1 MEVVMNFQVKIV
13 TPDRVAECHSAPG
26 VGLRLLLQQHDF
38 EIDTPCN
45 GYGTCGK
52 CKVRINCGV
61 LPDATAA
68 ERRIFDPS
76 ELAAGYRLA
85 CQITIDRDME
95 VFLENHAISAQIATG
110 VHLKEF
116 PLAPGFSKRLITI
129 VPASLED
136 QRPDSQ
142 RLSSTLAL
150 ENEISE
156 LDLLRQLPEVL
167 HSASHTPSAA
177 GDGTKNQLSP
187 VNCPLSTDLTATLF
201 YYRDKLTGV
210 EPGDT
215 TASLFGIA
223 VDIGTTTLAAYLFNL
238 ITGQRLATYSCLNPQ
253 KKYGADVI
261 SRIQHTLETSSG
273 LDELH
278 DTLIDGINLA
288 ARELAASAGI
298 PCSAINAVSFAGNTT
313 MIHFLLKLPPQNIAV
328 APFIPVTTQAL
339 TIKAADLGL
348 RLNRNAVA
356 IIIPSVAAY
365 IGADT
370 VAAVLASGMDKQDEP
385 ALLIDFGTNGEIVLG
400 NRERMLACS
409 AAAGPAFEGAGIRD
423 GVGGIRGAIDGF
435 SLTPQPAYT
444 TIGGTKPIG
453 ICGSGLIDILAE
465 LNRAGIID
473 ETGRLESDPRILS
486 SFRPE
491 LTERLTKIEGMAAW
505 VVAYREESA
514 NSRDIVV
521 TQKDIREFQNAKA
534 AIAAGIKVLAKEA
547 GLKFPDI
554 KRVYLAGGFGN
565 YIRTASAL
573 DLGLIPAGL
582 RGRIEPIGNA
592 AGAGAIAVLLSAE
605 ALDLAKTV
613 RDRIKYLEL
622 SASRTFND
630 FFVDSMFFGE
640 E

>member
-1 MEVVMNFQVKIV
+1 MDFQIKIV
-13 TPDRVAECHSAPG
+13 TPDRVTKCYAAAG
-26 VGLRLLLQQHDF
+26 VNLRLLLQRHDY

-61 LPDATAA
+61 LPEATAA

-95 VFLENHAISAQIATG
+95 VFLENPEISAQIATG
-110 VHLKEF
+110 VHLKEL
-116 PLAPGFSKRLITI
+116 PLAPGFTKKLITLA
-129 VPASLED
+129 PASLED

-142 RLSSTLAL
+142 RLSDTIVL
-150 ENEISE
+150 ENEICE

-167 HSASHTPSAA
+167 HSSMRVSLPTSQESKDQP
-177 GDGTKNQLSP
+177 SP
-187 VNCPLSTDLTATLF
+187 VNCQPSTDLTATLF
-201 YYRDKLTGV
+201 FYRDKLTGV

-215 TASLFGIA
+215 TASLFGMA
-223 VDIGTTTLAAYLFNL
+223 VDIGTTTIAAYLFCL
-238 ITGQRLATYSCLNPQ
+238 TTGERLATYSCLNPQ

-261 SRIQHTLETSSG
+261 SRIQHTLENDSG

-278 DTLIDGINLA
+278 DTLIDGINRA
-288 ARELAASAGI
+288 ARELAQNAGI
-298 PCSAINAVSFAGNTT
+298 SGSAIDAVTFAGNTT
-313 MIHFLLKLPPQNIAV
+313 MIHFLLKLPPHNIAV

-339 TIKAADLGL
+339 TIKAANLGL

-356 IIIPSVAAY
+356 LIIPSVAAY

-370 VAAVLASGMDKQDEP
+370 VAAVLASGMDTHAEP

-423 GVGGIRGAIDGF
+423 GVGGIRGAIDSF
-435 SLTPQPAYT
+435 SLSPQPAYT
-444 TIGGTKPIG
+444 TIGGTKPVG

-465 LNRAGIID
+465 LNRAGVID
-473 ETGRLESDPRILS
+473 ATGRLESDPRILRS
-486 SFRPE
+486 LRAG
-491 LTERLTKIEGMAAW
+491 LTERLTTVEGMAAW
-505 VVAYREESA
+505 IVAYREESA
-514 NSRDIVV
+514 THRDIVI

-534 AIAAGIKVLAKEA
+534 AIAAGIKVLAQQA
-547 GLKFPDI
+547 GLELQDI
-554 KRVYLAGGFGN
+554 SRVYLAGGFGN

-573 DLGLIPAGL
+573 DLGLIPPGL
-582 RGRIEPIGNA
+582 RDRLEPVGNA
-592 AGAGAIAVLLSAE
+592 AGAGAIAVLLSGE
-605 ALDLAKTV
+605 ALTHAQTI
-613 RDRIKYLEL
+613 RERIKYLEL
-622 SASRTFND
+622 SACREFND

>member
-1 MEVVMNFQVKIV
+1 MDFQIKIV
-13 TPDRVAECHSAPG
+13 TPDRVTKCYAAAG
-26 VGLRLLLQQHDF
+26 VNLRLLLQRHDY

-61 LPDATAA
+61 LPEATAA

-95 VFLENHAISAQIATG
+95 VFLENPEISAQIATG
-110 VHLKEF
+110 VHLKEL
-116 PLAPGFSKRLITI
+116 PLAPGFTKKLITLA
-129 VPASLED
+129 PASLED

-142 RLSSTLAL
+142 RLSDTIVL
-150 ENEISE
+150 ENEICE

-167 HSASHTPSAA
+167 HSSMRVSLPTSQESKDQP
-177 GDGTKNQLSP
+177 SP
-187 VNCPLSTDLTATLF
+187 VNCQPSTDLTATLF
-201 YYRDKLTGV
+201 FYRDKLTGV

-215 TASLFGIA
+215 TASLFGMA
-223 VDIGTTTLAAYLFNL
+223 VDIGTTTIAAYLFCL
-238 ITGQRLATYSCLNPQ
+238 TTGERLATYSCLNPQ

-261 SRIQHTLETSSG
+261 SRIQHTLENDSG

-278 DTLIDGINLA
+278 DTLIDGINRA
-288 ARELAASAGI
+288 ARELAQNAGI
-298 PCSAINAVSFAGNTT
+298 SGSAIDTVTFAGNTT
-313 MIHFLLKLPPQNIAV
+313 MIHFLLKLPPHNIAV

-339 TIKAADLGL
+339 TIKAANLGL

-356 IIIPSVAAY
+356 LIIPSVAAY

-370 VAAVLASGMDKQDEP
+370 VAAVLASGMDTHAEP

-423 GVGGIRGAIDGF
+423 GVGGIRGAIDSF
-435 SLTPQPAYT
+435 SLSPQPAYT
-444 TIGGTKPIG
+444 TIGGTKPVG

-465 LNRAGIID
+465 LNRAGVID
-473 ETGRLESDPRILS
+473 ATGRLESDPRILRS
-486 SFRPE
+486 LRAG
-491 LTERLTKIEGMAAW
+491 LTERLTTVEGMAAW
-505 VVAYREESA
+505 IVAYREESA
-514 NSRDIVV
+514 THRDIVI

-534 AIAAGIKVLAKEA
+534 AIAAGIKVLAQQA
-547 GLKFPDI
+547 GLELQDI
-554 KRVYLAGGFGN
+554 SRVYLAGGFGN

-573 DLGLIPAGL
+573 DLGLIPPGL
-582 RGRIEPIGNA
+582 RDRLEPVGNA
-592 AGAGAIAVLLSAE
+592 AGAGAIAVLLSGE
-605 ALDLAKTV
+605 ALTHAQTI
-613 RDRIKYLEL
+613 RERIKYLEL
-622 SASRTFND
+622 SACREFND

>member
-1 MEVVMNFQVKIV
+1 MDFQIKIV
-13 TPDRVAECHSAPG
+13 TPDRVTKCYAAAG
-26 VGLRLLLQQHDF
+26 VNLRLLLQRHDY

-61 LPDATAA
+61 LPEATAA

-95 VFLENHAISAQIATG
+95 VFLENPEISAQIATG
-110 VHLKEF
+110 VHLKEL
-116 PLAPGFSKRLITI
+116 PLAPGFTKKLITLA
-129 VPASLED
+129 PASLED

-142 RLSSTLAL
+142 RLSDTIVL
-150 ENEISE
+150 ENEICE

-167 HSASHTPSAA
+167 HSSMRVSLPTSQESKDQP
-177 GDGTKNQLSP
+177 SP
-187 VNCPLSTDLTATLF
+187 VNCQPSTDLTATLF
-201 YYRDKLTGV
+201 FYRDKLTGV

-215 TASLFGIA
+215 TASLFGMA
-223 VDIGTTTLAAYLFNL
+223 VDIGTTTIAAYLFCL
-238 ITGQRLATYSCLNPQ
+238 TTGERLATYSCLNPQ

-261 SRIQHTLETSSG
+261 SRIQHTLENDSG

-278 DTLIDGINLA
+278 DTLIDGINRA
-288 ARELAASAGI
+288 ARELAQNAGI
-298 PCSAINAVSFAGNTT
+298 SGSAIDTVTFAGNTT
-313 MIHFLLKLPPQNIAV
+313 MIHFLLKLPPHNIAV

-339 TIKAADLGL
+339 TIKAANLGL

-356 IIIPSVAAY
+356 LIIPSVAAY

-370 VAAVLASGMDKQDEP
+370 VAAVLASGMDTHAEP

-423 GVGGIRGAIDGF
+423 GVGGIRGAIDSF
-435 SLTPQPAYT
+435 SLSPQPAYT
-444 TIGGTKPIG
+444 TIGGTKPVG

-465 LNRAGIID
+465 LNRAGVID
-473 ETGRLESDPRILS
+473 ATGRLESDPRILRS
-486 SFRPE
+486 LRAG
-491 LTERLTKIEGMAAW
+491 LTERLTTVEGMAAW
-505 VVAYREESA
+505 IVAYREESA
-514 NSRDIVV
+514 THRDIVI

-534 AIAAGIKVLAKEA
+534 AIAAGIKVLAQQA
-547 GLKFPDI
+547 GLELQDI
-554 KRVYLAGGFGN
+554 SRVYLAGGFGN

-573 DLGLIPAGL
+573 DLGLIPPGL
-582 RGRIEPIGNA
+582 RDRLEPVGNA
-592 AGAGAIAVLLSAE
+592 AGAGAIAVLLSGE
-605 ALDLAKTV
+605 ALHHAQTIRK
-613 RDRIKYLEL
+613 RIKYLEL
-622 SASRTFND
+622 SACREFND